1 MRTWLIGATA
11 ALGLMGN
18 AAGAA
23 DLYRSPAPY
32 APATPYTA
40 FSWMGPYVGANFG
53 YQWGTLSNS
62 GANPSGI
69 AGGLQAGFNW
79 QYQQL
84 VIGGETDLQLSNSSD
99 TFANYQF
106 ANPWFGTVRGRAG
119 LAMNNILFYGTLGL
133 AYGRGRVDIGSA
145 AEDNMHFGWT
155 AGAGIEVGMSH
166 NWSVKAEYL
175 YIDLGSENYALT
187 GTNNALTS
195 NLLRLGV
202 NYHF

>member
-1 MRTWLIGATA
+1 MRTGLIGATA
-11 ALGLMGN
+11 ILALLGN

-23 DLYRSPAPY
+23 DLYRSPPPY
-32 APATPYTA
+32 APTPYTA

-53 YQWGTLSNS
+53 YQWGTFSNS
-62 GANPSGI
+62 GADPRGV
-69 AGGLQAGFNW
+69 AGGLQGGFNW

-84 VIGGETDLQLSNSSD
+84 VVGGETDLQMSQASD

-106 ANPWFGTVRGRAG
+106 ANPWFGTIRGRAG
-119 LAMNNILFYGTLGL
+119 FAMNNILFYGTLGL
-133 AYGRGRVDIGSA
+133 AYGRGRVDIGGS

-155 AGAGIEVGMSH
+155 AGAGLEVGLGH
-166 NWSVKAEYL
+166 NWSAKAEYL
-175 YIDLGSENYALT
+175 YINLGEENYALT
-187 GTNNALTS
+187 HTSNGLTS